1 MAASDAVANKATMLI
16 NRYHPVTSRK
26 MFGGVGVFSAES
38 GNMLALI
45 SSKDI
50 LHFKVDD
57 SNRSDYTDADMP
69 QFKHMPYYKVPE
81 TVLGDPEQLREW
93 VVKSAEVAAR
103 KKPNKKKKKK

>member
-1 MAASDAVANKATMLI
+1 MATSDHVAEKAMMLI

-45 SSKDI
+45 SSKDV

-57 SNRSDYTDADMP
+57 SNRDAYISAGMP
-69 QFKHMPYYKVPE
+69 QFHNMPYYKVPE
-81 TVLGDPEQLREW
+81 AVLGDPEQLREW